1 MVIQKLSFLHHFK
14 KYNRH
19 QSMSRS
25 QRPLT
30 PPGLPSLP
38 PGPSSGKLLLG
49 SCSLSRPVFTCHL
62 LSQQPLLLATPLSPP
77 LALLPTRPSGAF
89 LHSSFVL
96 RVRAGVLS
104 TAFPSPK
111 MGFLTGD
118 RTVLRVKLWSKK
130 QWCQA
135 IWAALVAF
143 PLLSWVTLRP
153 PSSSQFLHRQY
164 DG

>member
-111 MGFLTGD
+111 MGLAQGKYSINTCWINSPWDQHGKVAEMRT
-118 RTVLRVKLWSKK
+118 RTV
-130 QWCQA
+130 
-135 IWAALVAF
+135 
-143 PLLSWVTLRP
+143 TLNADSFEGKSMKFQQRA
-153 PSSSQFLHRQY
+153 RC
-164 DG
+164 